1 MRAMLVYDDL
11 LYDAN
16 GANWFAVTVTLV
28 RHAGN
33 GKLEASLLVGSK
45 VN

>member
-1 MRAMLVYDDL
+1 MRASIYMLVYDDL

-28 RHAGN
+28 SRQ
-33 GKLEASLLVGSK
+33 
-45 VN
+45 